1 MTLARPTQENTATG
15 TNAALPAAPGA
26 QSDESLLAAIAS
38 GDTEAL
44 GKLYD
49 RYNRLAIAVA
59 YRVVGDHDAAEDTVQ
74 DAFLSVWRRGDSF
87 DPGRGSARGWLLTIV
102 RNAAVDRRRGRHARA
117 LRDSPLDD
125 VTFHLATDGEE
136 TFATVAASVEA
147 TRVRD
152 ALTLLPSEQREAIE
166 LAYFGG
172 LTHQEIAERTGAALG
187 TVKGRM
193 RLGLHKLRAALSDM
207 LPPDVPAPPPSDVA
221 SMPQEAARSSRLTV
235 PPMTLRWSGV
245 TSVAVPVLV
254 LVLAG

>member
-1 MTLARPTQENTATG
+1 VTLARPSQENTATG
-15 TNAALPAAPGA
+15 PNAALPVAPGE
-26 QSDESLLAAIAS
+26 QSDESLMAAIGS

-59 YRVVGDHDAAEDTVQ
+59 SRVLGDHNAVEDTVQ
-74 DAFLSVWRRGDSF
+74 DAFLSVWRRVDSF

-117 LRDSPLDD
+117 LQDSPLDD
-125 VTFHLATDGEE
+125 VSFRLATDGEE
-136 TFATVAASVEA
+136 TFAMVAASVEA

-193 RLGLHKLRAALSDM
+193 RLGLHKLRAALSDI
-207 LPPDVPAPPPSDVA
+207 LPPDGPAPPQSDA
-221 SMPQEAARSSRLTV
+221 ESMPQEAARSSRVTMR
-235 PPMTLRWSGV
+235 PMTLRWSGV
-245 TSVAVPVLV
+245 TSVAVPVLA
-254 LVLAG
+254 LAG